1 MPDELSPA
9 EQFRLRCIEISVLS
23 TDEFDALRAGQMA
36 RQVDVP
42 ETGSMAPDF
51 EIDVYD
57 RQRRRTG
64 DQIRLSSLRGKPVGL
79 IFGSWT

>member
-9 EQFRLRCIEISVLS
+9 EQFRSRCIEISVL
-23 TDEFDALRAGQMA
+23 TAEEFDDLRAGQMA

-42 ETGSMAPDF
+42 KVGSVAPDF
-51 EIDVYD
+51 KIDVLD
-57 RQRRRTG
+57 RQRKRTG
-64 DQIRLSSLRGKPVGL
+64 DQLQLSSLRGKPVGL